1 MHKKITFINFFYPKD
16 FTTSIITIIYFRF
29 YMGGNL
35 QKGDIMFFA
44 IMLVCSPLNL
54 IHHGNECFGIED
66 TNGYYLTKDKC
77 NLRIN
82 EMETELLTALS
93 YPVMISKNCVRVN
106 MKSA

>member
-1 MHKKITFINFFYPKD
+1 MHKKITFLNFLDTQVFII
-16 FTTSIITIIYFRF
+16 SISKIICSTIVIGRF
-29 YMGGNL
+29 FI
-35 QKGDIMFFA
+35 KGDIMFFA

-82 EMETELLTALS
+82 EMETELLTTLS
-93 YPVMISKNCVRVN
+93 YPVMISKSCIRVN

>member
-1 MHKKITFINFFYPKD
+1 M
-16 FTTSIITIIYFRF
+16 
-29 YMGGNL
+29 
-35 QKGDIMFFA
+35 KGYIMFFA

-66 TNGYYLTKDKC
+66 TKGYYLTKEKC
-77 NLRIN
+77 NLRIK

-93 YPVMISKNCVRVN
+93 YPVMISKNCLRVN

>member
-1 MHKKITFINFFYPKD
+1 MHKKITFIFFV
-16 FTTSIITIIYFRF
+16 IIKFLLLLLLKQFVISCTGRKFIE
-29 YMGGNL
+29 
-35 QKGDIMFFA
+35 GDIMFFA

-66 TNGYYLTKDKC
+66 TKGYYLTKDKC

-82 EMETELLTALS
+82 EMETELLIALS
-93 YPVMISKNCVRVN
+93 YPVIISKNCIRIN

>member
-1 MHKKITFINFFYPKD
+1 MN
-16 FTTSIITIIYFRF
+16 SIINTVCSTVAKGRCV
-29 YMGGNL
+29 L

-66 TNGYYLTKDKC
+66 TKGYYLTKDKC

-93 YPVMISKNCVRVN
+93 YPVIISKSCVRVN

>member
-1 MHKKITFINFFYPKD
+1 M
-16 FTTSIITIIYFRF
+16 
-29 YMGGNL
+29 
-35 QKGDIMFFA
+35 KGYIMFFA

-66 TNGYYLTKDKC
+66 TNGYYSTKDKC

-93 YPVMISKNCVRVN
+93 YPVMISKSCVQVTMR
-106 MKSA
+106 SA

>member
-1 MHKKITFINFFYPKD
+1 M
-16 FTTSIITIIYFRF
+16 
-29 YMGGNL
+29 
-35 QKGDIMFFA
+35 KGYIMFFA

-66 TNGYYLTKDKC
+66 TNGYYSTKDKC
-77 NLRIN
+77 NHRIN
-82 EMETELLTALS
+82 EMETELLTALN